1 MFFFVT
7 RLKFDKQTKICYYTN
22 QIKGEL
28 FVIKKTEST
37 VIENIVKRN
46 QNNLNEVAFESF
58 GSKLTYKEFF
68 ELVDTLTKGFIELGV
83 KNGDIVTM
91 CMAGTVDS
99 MAHFYALN
107 RIGAVT
113 QLVNPNYF
121 KVNSKKY
128 INETGSKLLIVLD
141 RFYPMLQDAIANTNV
156 EKVMVSSITEQASF
170 LYKTLVRRKNL
181 KKEQL
186 ISGVDYIT
194 YTEFNRLGSNSRK
207 EIVSPEFVEQKET
220 AIVYTSGST
229 GNPKGVVLTNDS
241 MNNMISI
248 YDAKDGFGSKVG
260 DRNLVLIPP
269 MYGTSLCHCI
279 NTPLAFGCTNVMQPV
294 YNPQTFLADL
304 KKYEPNIVVG
314 SLGHY
319 ISLLNKDI
327 KDGSLS
333 FLDMPFTGGE
343 PVPTKLAIQI
353 NEKMNKAGVKKDL
366 IIGYG
371 MSEFGTMAMFNM
383 DIEDRTNESGLLMPF
398 VEAKIVNPITNEP
411 VGIGEKGII
420 KISTPCMMKGYLKNP
435 EATEKF
441 FEVDKN
447 GTLWGNTGD
456 IATVDEKGIYR
467 VIGRSTDSFID
478 SKGNIVYLFEIE
490 NKIASNKYVK
500 ECELVPLTVDG
511 KVVPVAHIV
520 LEESARC
527 LPIDV
532 LSVINAELAEEFTNP
547 EAIPYAYK
555 LRDKFP
561 TSPISGKRD
570 YETLKYETEDYLQIT
585 GDRINAISIESEES
599 KKGNEIE
606 QVKKL
611 KMSI

>member
-1 MFFFVT
+1 M
-7 RLKFDKQTKICYYTN
+7 IN
-22 QIKGEL
+22 
-28 FVIKKTEST
+28 KTEST

-46 QNNLNEVAFESF
+46 QNNLNGVAFESF

-121 KVNSKKY
+121 KVNSTKY

-181 KKEQL
+181 KKDQL

-194 YTEFNRLGSNSRK
+194 YPEFSRLGSNSRK

-248 YDAKDGFGSKVG
+248 YDAKNGFGSKVG

-304 KKYEPNIVVG
+304 KKHEPNIVVG

-319 ISLLNKDI
+319 ISLLDKDI

-343 PVPTKLAIQI
+343 PVPTKLAMQI
-353 NEKMNKAGVKKDL
+353 NEKMRKAGVKKDL

-371 MSEFGTMAMFNM
+371 MSEFGTMTMFNM
-383 DIEDRTNESGLLMPF
+383 DIEGRTNESGMLMPF
-398 VEAKIVNPITNEP
+398 VEAKIVNPLTNEP
-411 VGIGEKGII
+411 VGINEKGII
-420 KISTPCMMKGYLKNP
+420 KISTPAIMKGYLNNA

-441 FEVDKN
+441 LEVDQN
-447 GTLWGNTGD
+447 GTVWGNTGD
-456 IATVDEKGIYR
+456 IATIDEKGVYR
-467 VIGRSTDSFID
+467 VLGRSTDSFID
-478 SKGNIVYLFEIE
+478 TNGNIVYLFEIE

-527 LPIDV
+527 LPVDV
-532 LSVINAELAEEFTNP
+532 LSVINAELLEEFTNP

-585 GDRINAISIESEES
+585 GDGINAISIESEES
-599 KKGNEIE
+599 KKDNEIE

>member
-1 MFFFVT
+1 MV
-7 RLKFDKQTKICYYTN
+7 KI
-22 QIKGEL
+22 
-28 FVIKKTEST
+28 TEST

-46 QNNLNEVAFESF
+46 KNNLNGTAFESF
-58 GSKLTYKEFF
+58 GRKLSYKEFF
-68 ELVDTLTKGFIELGV
+68 ELVDTLTRGFIELGV

-107 RIGAVT
+107 RIGAIT

-121 KVNSKKY
+121 KINSKKY

-186 ISGVDYIT
+186 IPGVEYIT
-194 YTEFNRLGSNSRK
+194 YPEFNRLASNSKK
-207 EIVSPEFVEQKET
+207 EIISPEFVEQKAT

-248 YDAKDGFGSKVG
+248 YDEKDGFGSKAG

-294 YNPQTFLADL
+294 YNPQTFLRDL

-319 ISLLNKDI
+319 VSLLNEDI
-327 KDGSLS
+327 KNGSLS

-343 PVPTKLAIQI
+343 PVPAKLAKQI
-353 NEKMNKAGVKKDL
+353 NEKMRRAGVKKDL

-371 MSEFGTMAMFNM
+371 MSEFGTMTMFNM
-383 DIEDRTNESGLLMPF
+383 DIENRTNESGILMPF

-411 VGIGEKGII
+411 VSINEKGII
-420 KISTPCMMKGYLKNP
+420 KISTPCIMKGYLNNE
-435 EATEKF
+435 EATDKF
-441 FEVDKN
+441 LEIDQN
-447 GTLWGNTGD
+447 GTIWGNTGD
-456 IATVDEKGIYR
+456 IAMVDENGVYR
-467 VIGRSTDSFID
+467 VLGRSSDSFVD
-478 SKGNIVYLFEIE
+478 TNGNIVYLFEIE
-490 NKIASNKYVK
+490 NKIANNKYVK
-500 ECELVPLTVDG
+500 ECELVPLTIDG

-520 LEESARC
+520 LEDSAKQ
-527 LPIDV
+527 LSGDV
-532 LSVINAELAEEFTNP
+532 LSVINAECIEEFSNL

-555 LRDKFP
+555 LRNNFP

-570 YETLKYETEDYLQIT
+570 YETLKYETDGYLKFTKNGIVT
-585 GDRINAISIESEES
+585 ISIDSEES
-599 KKGNEIE
+599 KKESEIE

-611 KMSI
+611 KMNI

>member
-1 MFFFVT
+1 MINM
-7 RLKFDKQTKICYYTN
+7 TK
-22 QIKGEL
+22 
-28 FVIKKTEST
+28 ST

-46 QNNLNEVAFESF
+46 ENNLNGVSFESF

-68 ELVDTLTKGFIELGV
+68 DLVDTLTKGFIELGV

-107 RIGAVT
+107 RIGAVL

-128 INETGSKLLIVLD
+128 INDTNSKLLIVLD
-141 RFYPMLQDAIANTNV
+141 RFYPLLQDAIAQTNV
-156 EKVMVSSITEQASF
+156 EKVMVSSITEQSSF

-181 KKEQL
+181 KKDQL
-186 ISGVDYIT
+186 ISGIDYIT
-194 YTEFNRLGSNSRK
+194 YPEFNKLGINSRK
-207 EIVSPEFVEQKET
+207 KIESPEFVEQKEA

-241 MNNMISI
+241 LNNMISI
-248 YDAKDGFGSKVG
+248 YDAKNGFGSKVG

-279 NTPLAFGCTNVMQPV
+279 NTPLAFGCTNIMQPV
-294 YNPQTFLADL
+294 YNPQTFLKDL
-304 KKYEPNIVVG
+304 KKHEPNIVVG

-319 ISLLNKDI
+319 ISLLDKDI
-327 KDGSLS
+327 KDNSLS

-343 PVPTKLAIQI
+343 PVPTKLANQI
-353 NEKMNKAGVKKDL
+353 NDKMRKAGVKKDL

-371 MSEFGTMAMFNM
+371 MSEFGTMTMFNM
-383 DIEDRTNESGLLMPF
+383 DIENRTNESGILMPF
-398 VEAKIVNPITNEP
+398 VDAKIVDPITNEE
-411 VGIGEKGII
+411 VGVNEKGII
-420 KISTPCMMKGYLKNP
+420 KISTPSIMKGYLNNK

-441 FEVDKN
+441 LEVDEEGKV
-447 GTLWGNTGD
+447 WGNTGD
-456 IATVDEKGIYR
+456 IATVDENGVYR
-467 VIGRSTDSFID
+467 VVGRSTDSFID

-490 NKIASNKYVK
+490 NKIAANKYVK
-500 ECELVPLTVDG
+500 ECEIVPLTIDG

-520 LEESARC
+520 LEESAKQMSG
-527 LPIDV
+527 DV
-532 LSVINAELAEEFTNP
+532 LSVINAECLSEFTNP
-547 EAIPYAYK
+547 ESIPYAYK
-555 LRDKFP
+555 LREKFP

-570 YETLKYETEDYLQIT
+570 YETLKYETSDYLQFTNSGIE
-585 GDRINAISIESEES
+585 IISIESEES
-599 KKGNEIE
+599 KKGNELE

-611 KMSI
+611 KMNI

>member
-1 MFFFVT
+1 MN
-7 RLKFDKQTKICYYTN
+7 KEIAK
-22 QIKGEL
+22 
-28 FVIKKTEST
+28 ST
-37 VIENIVKRN
+37 VCENIIKRN
-46 QNNLNEVAFESF
+46 QNNLNETSFESF
-58 GSKLTYKEFF
+58 GSKLTYKDFF

-91 CMAGTVDS
+91 VMAGTVDS

-128 INETGSKLLIVLD
+128 INETNSKLLIVLD
-141 RFYPMLQDAIANTNV
+141 RFYPMLKDAIEQTNV
-156 EKVMVSSITEQASF
+156 EKVMLSSITEQASF
-170 LYKTLVRRKNL
+170 LYKTIVRRKNL
-181 KKEQL
+181 KKDDL

-194 YTEFNRLGSNSRK
+194 YPEFNTLGLNSKK
-207 EIVSPEFVEQKET
+207 EIVSPEATKQKDA

-241 MNNMISI
+241 FNSMISI

-294 YNPQTFLADL
+294 YNPQTFLKDL

-319 ISLLNKDI
+319 ISLLNQNI

-343 PVPTKLAIQI
+343 PVPTKLANQI
-353 NEKMNKAGVKKDL
+353 NDKLEKAGVRDRL

-371 MSEFGTMAMFNM
+371 MSEFGTMTMFNM
-383 DIEDRTNESGLLMPF
+383 DIKNRTNESGMLMPY
-398 VEAKIVNPITNEP
+398 VEAKIVDPLTNKP
-411 VGIGEKGII
+411 VGINEKGII
-420 KISTPCMMKGYLKNP
+420 KISTPAIMKGYLNNP
-435 EATEKF
+435 EASEKF
-441 FEVDKN
+441 FEVDSEGKV
-447 GTLWGNTGD
+447 WGNTGD
-456 IATVDEKGIYR
+456 IATLNEEGIYN
-467 VIGRSTDSFID
+467 VLGRSTDSFVD
-478 SKGNIVYLFEIE
+478 TNGKMVYLFEIE

-500 ECELVPLTVDG
+500 ECEIVPLTIDG
-511 KVVPVAHIV
+511 KTVPIAHII
-520 LEESARC
+520 LEEDAKKIAS
-527 LPIDV
+527 DV
-532 LSVINAELAEEFTNP
+532 LALINVECKEAFTNI
-547 EAIPYAYK
+547 ESIPYAYK
-555 LRDKFP
+555 LREAFP

-570 YETLKYETEDYLQIT
+570 YETLKYETLGYLKIDENGINQIT
-585 GDRINAISIESEES
+585 INSEES
-599 KKGNEIE
+599 QKENEIE
-606 QVKKL
+606 NVKKL
-611 KMSI
+611 KMRF

>member
-1 MFFFVT
+1 M
-7 RLKFDKQTKICYYTN
+7 
-22 QIKGEL
+22 
-28 FVIKKTEST
+28 IKKIEST

-46 QNNLNEVAFESF
+46 QSNLNVAAFESF
-58 GSKLTYKEFF
+58 GSQITYKEFF
-68 ELVDTLTKGFIELGV
+68 GLVDTLAKGFIELGV

-91 CMAGTVDS
+91 CTAGTVDS

-107 RIGAVT
+107 KIGAIT

-121 KVNSKKY
+121 KINSKKY
-128 INETGSKLLIVLD
+128 INETNSKLLIVLD
-141 RFYPMLQDAIANTNV
+141 RFYPMLQDAIAQTNI
-156 EKVMVSSITEQASF
+156 EKIMVSSITEQSAF
-170 LYKTLVRRKNL
+170 LYKILVRRKNL

-186 ISGVDYIT
+186 IPGVDYIT
-194 YTEFNRLGSNSRK
+194 YPEFNRLSTTSKK

-241 MNNMISI
+241 LNNMISI

-279 NTPLAFGCTNVMQPV
+279 NTPLAFGCTNIMQPV
-294 YNPQTFLADL
+294 YNPQTFLTDL

-314 SLGHY
+314 SLAHY
-319 ISLLNKDI
+319 ISLLDKDI
-327 KDGSLS
+327 KSGQLS

-343 PVPTKLAIQI
+343 PVPIKLAMQI
-353 NEKMNKAGVKKDL
+353 NNKMKQAGVKQNL

-383 DIEDRTNESGLLMPF
+383 DIKDRINESGILMPF
-398 VEAKIVNPITNEP
+398 VEAKIVNPKTNEP
-411 VGIGEKGII
+411 VKVGEKGII
-420 KISTPCMMKGYLKNP
+420 KIFTPSMMKGYFNNP
-435 EATEKF
+435 EATDKF
-441 FEVDKN
+441 FEIDQN
-447 GTLWGNTGD
+447 GKIWGKTGD
-456 IATVDEKGIYR
+456 IATMDEKGVYR
-467 VIGRSTDSFID
+467 VVGRGADSFID

-490 NKIASNKYVK
+490 NKIANNRYVK
-500 ECELVPLTVDG
+500 ECEIVPLTVDG
-511 KVVPVAHIV
+511 RVVPVAHIV
-520 LEESARC
+520 LEEKFKN
-527 LPIDV
+527 
-532 LSVINAELAEEFTNP
+532 LSKEILFIINVECMKEFSNP
-547 EAIPYAYK
+547 EAIPFAYK

-585 GDRINAISIESEES
+585 GKEICKISIDSEES
-599 KKGNEIE
+599 KKETEIE
-606 QVKKL
+606 KVKKF
-611 KMSI
+611 KMNI

>member
-1 MFFFVT
+1 M
-7 RLKFDKQTKICYYTN
+7 
-22 QIKGEL
+22 
-28 FVIKKTEST
+28 IKKTEST

-46 QNNLNEVAFESF
+46 QNNLNGVAFESF

-68 ELVDTLTKGFIELGV
+68 DLVDTLTKGFIELGV
-83 KNGDIVTM
+83 KDGDIVTM

-141 RFYPMLQDAIANTNV
+141 RFYSMLQDAIANTNV
-156 EKVMVSSITEQASF
+156 EKVMISSITEQASF
-170 LYKTLVRRKNL
+170 LYKILVKRKNL
-181 KKEQL
+181 KKGQL
-186 ISGVDYIT
+186 ISGIDYIT
-194 YTEFNRLGSNSRK
+194 YPEFSRLGYNSIK

-248 YDAKDGFGSKVG
+248 YDAKAGFGSKVG

-279 NTPLAFGCTNVMQPV
+279 NTPLAFGCTNIMQPV
-294 YNPQTFLADL
+294 YNPQTFLTNL

-319 ISLLNKDI
+319 ISLLDKDI
-327 KDGSLS
+327 KNGSLS

-343 PVPTKLAIQI
+343 PLPTKLAMQI
-353 NEKMNKAGVKKDL
+353 NEKMRKAGVKKDL

-371 MSEFGTMAMFNM
+371 MSEFGTMTMFNM
-383 DIEDRTNESGLLMPF
+383 DIEGRTNESGMLMPF
-398 VEAKIVNPITNEP
+398 VEAKIVNPITNES
-411 VGIGEKGII
+411 VGINEKGII
-420 KISTPCMMKGYLKNP
+420 KISTPAIMKCYLNNT

-441 FEVDKN
+441 LEVEN
-447 GTLWGNTGD
+447 GTVWGNTGD
-456 IATVDEKGIYR
+456 VATVDEKGVYR
-467 VIGRSTDSFID
+467 VLGRSTDSFID
-478 SKGNIVYLFEIE
+478 SNGNIVYLFEIE

-500 ECELVPLTVDG
+500 ECELVPLTIDG

-520 LEESARC
+520 LEESAKC

-532 LSVINAELAEEFTNP
+532 LSVINAECVEEFTNP

-570 YETLKYETEDYLQIT
+570 YETLKYETENYLQIT
-585 GDRINAISIESEES
+585 SDGIIPTSIVSEES
-599 KKGNEIE
+599 KKENEIE
-606 QVKKL
+606 NVKKI
-611 KMSI
+611 KMSL

>member
-1 MFFFVT
+1 MINE
-7 RLKFDKQTKICYYTN
+7 TK
-22 QIKGEL
+22 
-28 FVIKKTEST
+28 ST

-46 QNNLNEVAFESF
+46 QNNLNGVAFESF

-128 INETGSKLLIVLD
+128 INEAGSKILIVLD
-141 RFYPMLQDAIANTNV
+141 RFYPMLQDVIANTNV

-181 KKEQL
+181 KKDQL
-186 ISGVDYIT
+186 IQGIDYIT
-194 YTEFNRLGSNSRK
+194 YPEFNRLGSNSRK

-294 YNPQTFLADL
+294 YNPQTFLSDL

-343 PVPTKLAIQI
+343 PVPTKLAMQI

-371 MSEFGTMAMFNM
+371 MSEFGTMTMFNM
-383 DIEDRTNESGLLMPF
+383 DIKHRTNESGILMPF
-398 VEAKIVNPITNEP
+398 VQAKIVDPITNQL
-411 VGIGEKGII
+411 VGVNEKGII
-420 KISTPCMMKGYLKNP
+420 KISTPAIMKEYFNNP

-441 FEVDKN
+441 LETDEN
-447 GTLWGNTGD
+447 GVIWGNTGD
-456 IATVDEKGIYR
+456 IATIDENGVYN
-467 VIGRSTDSFID
+467 VLGRSTDSFID

-490 NKIASNKYVK
+490 NMIAASKYVK
-500 ECELVPLTVDG
+500 ECELVALTVDG
-511 KVVPVAHIV
+511 KKVPVVHIV
-520 LEESARC
+520 LEESAEK
-527 LPIDV
+527 LATE
-532 LSVINAELAEEFTNP
+532 VISYIHQQCVNQLQNP
-547 EAIPYAYK
+547 AAIPFAYK
-555 LRDKFP
+555 VREKFP

-570 YETLKYETEDYLQIT
+570 YETLKYEVDGYLKFDDSNKIY
-585 GDRINAISIESEES
+585 NISIDSDES
-599 KKGNEIE
+599 KIENEVE
-606 QVKKL
+606 NVKKL
-611 KMSI
+611 KMKI

>member
-1 MFFFVT
+1 M
-7 RLKFDKQTKICYYTN
+7 IN
-22 QIKGEL
+22 
-28 FVIKKTEST
+28 KTEST

-46 QNNLNEVAFESF
+46 QNNLNGVAFESF

-68 ELVDTLTKGFIELGV
+68 DLVDTLTKGFIELGV

-121 KVNSKKY
+121 KVNSTKY

-181 KKEQL
+181 KKKQL

-194 YTEFNRLGSNSRK
+194 YPEFSRLGSNSRK
-207 EIVSPEFVEQKET
+207 KIVSPEFVEQKET

-319 ISLLNKDI
+319 ISLLDKDI

-343 PVPTKLAIQI
+343 PVPTKLAMQI
-353 NEKMNKAGVKKDL
+353 NEKMRKAGVKKDL

-371 MSEFGTMAMFNM
+371 MSEFGTMTLFNM
-383 DIEDRTNESGLLMPF
+383 DIEGRTNESGMLMPF

-411 VGIGEKGII
+411 VGINEKGII
-420 KISTPCMMKGYLKNP
+420 KISTPAIMKGYLNNT
-435 EATEKF
+435 EATDKF
-441 FEVDKN
+441 LEVDQN
-447 GTLWGNTGD
+447 GTVWGNTGD
-456 IATVDEKGIYR
+456 IATIDEKGVYR
-467 VIGRSTDSFID
+467 VLGRSTDSFVD

-511 KVVPVAHIV
+511 KVVPIAHIV
-520 LEESARC
+520 LEESAKC
-527 LPIDV
+527 LPADV
-532 LSVINAELAEEFTNP
+532 LLVINTELLEEFANP

-555 LRDKFP
+555 LRDNFP

-585 GDRINAISIESEES
+585 SDGVVPTSIDSEES
-599 KKGNEIE
+599 KKDNEIE
-606 QVKKL
+606 RVKKL
-611 KMSI
+611 KMSL